1 MASADGERRWPMAS
15 GDPSEKGAAMTIDLT
30 DTTTAAIRDALT
42 RERQRLGGQTTGMVL
57 NLIIVT
63 DEAGQY
69 DAVRAAS
76 QAGREHPCRI
86 LGVIIRRPDARSRL
100 DAEIRT
106 GEAGPSQTVLLRMYG
121 PLGQHADSVVR
132 PLLAPDT
139 PIVTWWPGE
148 GPACP
153 SEDPLGVLAQRRVT
167 DAAEA
172 PVPREVLGVLAQGY
186 RAGDTDLSW
195 TRATSWRS
203 LLAAT
208 LDQPHGEIIGGSVT
222 AEKANPTADL
232 IVAWLGG
239 RLGAPFERD
248 TSGGPGITEARFAT
262 SDGDIVLARPDGLLA
277 TLTKPG
283 QPDRR
288 VALHRRD
295 TAELLAEE
303 LRRLDSD
310 EIYSETL
317 GWLAGS
323 AVSRPAAA
331 QAQAQGEH

>member
-1 MASADGERRWPMAS
+1 
-15 GDPSEKGAAMTIDLT
+15 MTIDLT
-30 DTTTAAIRDALT
+30 DTTTTAIRDALT
-42 RERQRLGGQTTGMVL
+42 RERRRLGGQTTGMVL

-76 QAGREHPCRI
+76 EAGREHPCRI
-86 LGVIIRRPDARSRL
+86 LGVIIRKPDARSRL

-106 GEAGPSQTVLLRMYG
+106 GEAGPSQTVLLRMHG
-121 PLGQHADSVVR
+121 PMGQHADSVVR

-139 PIVTWWPGE
+139 PIVTWWPAG

-167 DAAEA
+167 DAAET
-172 PVPREVLGVLAQGY
+172 PVPRETLGVLAGGY
-186 RAGDTDLSW
+186 RQGDTDLSW

-208 LDQPHGEIIGGSVT
+208 LDQPHGSISGGSVT
-222 AEKANPTADL
+222 AEKNNPTADL
-232 IVAWLGG
+232 IAAWLGDC
-239 RLGAPFERD
+239 LGVPFERD
-248 TSGGPGITEARFAT
+248 DSGGPGITEVRFAT
-262 SDGDIVLARPDGLLA
+262 TDGDIVLARPDGLLA

-288 VALHRRD
+288 VALHRRESP
-295 TAELLAEE
+295 ELLAEE
-303 LRRLDSD
+303 LRRLDPD
-310 EIYSETL
+310 EIYGETL
-317 GWLAGS
+317 ERLAAG
-323 AVSRPAAA
+323 PIGAAA
-331 QAQAQGEH
+331 ATGQEQ